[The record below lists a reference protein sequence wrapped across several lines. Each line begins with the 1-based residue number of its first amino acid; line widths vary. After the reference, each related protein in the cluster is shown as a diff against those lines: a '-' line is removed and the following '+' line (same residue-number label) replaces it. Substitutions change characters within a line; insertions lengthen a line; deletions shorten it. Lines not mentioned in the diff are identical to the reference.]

1 MTSIVIRVT
10 KVRKEER
17 RDSSFISG
25 RFGMASDDN
34 LSIRCCV
41 QSVLRIRSCIQWVL
55 RIRRCIRLRHVCCLV
70 FLLHSDLQLAFQ
82 RQWRPTHR
90 THRMQVNLFADA
102 DSSES
107 GLLTQVIKT
116 SIVDISTT
124 A

>member
-1 MTSIVIRVT
+1 
-10 KVRKEER
+10 
-17 RDSSFISG
+17 
-25 RFGMASDDN
+25 MASDGV

-41 QSVLRIRSCIQWVL
+41 KWVLRIRSCIQWVL
-55 RIRRCIRLRHVCCLV
+55 RIRCSVRLRHVCCLV
-70 FLLHSDLQLAFQ
+70 LSLHSDLQFAFQ

-90 THRMQVNLFADA
+90 THRMQVNIFAHA
-102 DSSES
+102 YSSES